1 MRPSSTGPAE
11 ATDRWALAAGC
22 AFLEGTATGS
32 WGIVGVRG
40 WFQDHL
46 VSGGHM
52 RTPISVNEPP
62 VGTFTLYPRDASALH
77 PQASLPALLTVA
89 RNTVL
94 ATLRGFIDKPSDNC
108 FVAAALFS
116 GRVRRAHGP
125 TSRAVNP
132 GASAA
137 RWIPRPD
144 PEGPLSTLVVNLFV
158 VDMLTH
164 REILRP
170 RPLRLRRLRARLV
183 PGGRAA
189 AARLPAPRREA
200 EQHRPARHGPLM
212 IVPLSPTAKT
222 SPVGAA
228 QMPLSSGVLAGM
240 VCCVTPTPS

>member
-52 RTPISVNEPP
+52 RTPISVSEPP
-62 VGTFTLYPRDASALH
+62 VGTFTLYPRDASALQ

-94 ATLRGFIDKPSDNC
+94 ATLRGFIDKPSDDR

-144 PEGPLSTLVVNLFV
+144 PNGPLSTLVLNLFV

-164 REILRP
+164 REIYDRGLCVCDVCGRVTFQEGVP
-170 RPLRLRRLRARLV
+170 RRLACPLHGARPSSIV
-183 PGGRAA
+183 R
-189 AARLPAPRREA
+189 RVTAP
-200 EQHRPARHGPLM
+200 
-212 IVPLSPTAKT
+212 
-222 SPVGAA
+222 
-228 QMPLSSGVLAGM
+228 
-240 VCCVTPTPS
+240 